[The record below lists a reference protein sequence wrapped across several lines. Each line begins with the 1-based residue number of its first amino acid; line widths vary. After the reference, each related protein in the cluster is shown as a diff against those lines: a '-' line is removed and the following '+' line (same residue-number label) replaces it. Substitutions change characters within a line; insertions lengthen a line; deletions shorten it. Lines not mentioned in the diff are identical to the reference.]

1 MLPELLQ
8 DRAALYV
15 AGALDADQREAFE
28 LILDFHPE
36 LCAHVARLQDVGA
49 AVTLASLRRDSAPP
63 ATLRERVLSAV
74 AGRTRAEPD
83 PMVVTCPQGR
93 VEWVNP
99 QFTAMCGHSFEE
111 IRGRKPSEFLQGP
124 DTDASVVQRIRD
136 AIRERRK
143 CREKLVNYHRSGL
156 PYTVE
161 LALTPVLD
169 DDGKPLW
176 FVAKERKLANVA

>member
-15 AGALDADQREAFE
+15 AGALEAEQREAFE
-28 LILDFHPE
+28 LLLEFQPE
-36 LCAHVARLQDVGA
+36 LRALVARLQDVGA
-49 AVTLASLRRDSAPP
+49 AVTLAALRRDSAPP
-63 ATLRERVLSAV
+63 ATLRERVLGSV
-74 AGRTRAEPD
+74 AGRLRCEPD
-83 PMVVTCPQGR
+83 PMVVTCPLGR

-99 QFTAMCGHSFEE
+99 QFIAMCGHSFEE
-111 IRGRKPSEFLQGP
+111 IRGRKPGEFLQGP
-124 DTDASVVQRIRD
+124 DTDAEVVRRIRD

-143 CREKLVNYHRSGL
+143 CRERLVNYHRSGTR
-156 PYTVE
+156 YAVE

-169 DDGKPLW
+169 DAGEPLW

>member
-28 LILDFHPE
+28 LILDFQPE
-36 LCAHVARLQDVGA
+36 VRALVARLQDVGA
-49 AVTLASLRRDSAPP
+49 AVTLASVRGDSAPP
-63 ATLRERVLSAV
+63 ATLRARILSAV
-74 AGRTRAEPD
+74 SDRPRPVTD

-99 QFTAMCGHSFEE
+99 QFIAMCGHSFEE
-111 IRGRKPSEFLQGP
+111 IRGRKPGEFLQGP
-124 DTDASVVQRIRD
+124 DTDAAVVQRIRD

-143 CREKLVNYHRSGL
+143 CREKLVNYHRDGTR
-156 PYTVE
+156 YEVE

-169 DDGKPLW
+169 DAGEPLW
-176 FVAKERKLANVA
+176 FVAKERKLDAVA

>member
-28 LILDFHPE
+28 LVLDFHPE
-36 LCAHVARLQDVGA
+36 LRAHVARLQDIGA

-74 AGRTRAEPD
+74 AGLPRSETD
-83 PMVVTCPQGR
+83 PMVVTCPRGR

-99 QFTAMCGHSFEE
+99 QFIAMCGHSFEE
-111 IRGRKPSEFLQGP
+111 IRGRKPGEFLQGP
-124 DTDASVVQRIRD
+124 DTDATVVQRIRD

-143 CREKLVNYHRSGL
+143 CRERLVNYHRDGTR
-156 PYTVE
+156 YAVE

-169 DDGKPLW
+169 DEGQPLW
-176 FVAKERKLANVA
+176 FVAKERKLADVA

>member
-1 MLPELLQ
+1 MLSELLQ

-28 LILDFHPE
+28 LILDFKPE
-36 LCAHVARLQDVGA
+36 LQAHVARLQEVGT
-49 AVTLASLRRDSAPP
+49 AVTLALAGRESAAP

-74 AGRTRAEPD
+74 AGRRRCEPD
-83 PMVVTCPQGR
+83 PMLVTCPQGL

-124 DTDASVVQRIRD
+124 DTDGAVVQRIRD

-143 CREKLVNYHRSGL
+143 CRETLVNYHRNGTR
-156 PYTVE
+156 YAVE

-176 FVAKERKLANVA
+176 FVARERKLAHVA